1 MANRA
6 LVNASKQVSR
16 SGWIAWSSVAVMA
29 LAFFVGSVFAGIA
42 FVAHLKIQSIET
54 RDNMLVFFEVGSDQ
68 SLIQRLR
75 SKWEQIP
82 EIRSIGYTTEDEA
95 FQDYFEVTKISA
107 PIENQLL
114 SQMENKILMSSL
126 DIRLQNLDEIDRVTN
141 LLMADIN
148 TELERLE
155 YSPGSLPPIDLRIDD
170 QSLDQMKE
178 IFLVVRVAGVVLI
191 TLLGIIIFFFILMTV
206 EYRTYNRMEEIG
218 VMQLVGGSLG
228 YIRAPFILEG
238 AFYGA
243 LGAFISTAAL
253 GLIGILVMVV
263 NSGSSVAIYLMQQLQ
278 SVELPHITVFGW
290 VGILAALVLAGGLL
304 GGFISYL
311 AIRRYI
317 K

>member
-1 MANRA
+1 MANRT
-6 LVNASKQVSR
+6 LVNASKQIAR

-42 FVAHLKIQSIET
+42 IVAHLKIQSIET
-54 RDNMLVFFEVGSDQ
+54 RDNMIVFFEEETDQ
-68 SLIQRLR
+68 NLVTKLR

-82 EIRSIGYTTEDEA
+82 EVRSIGYTTETDAYTSYLE
-95 FQDYFEVTKISA
+95 DTRLTS
-107 PIENQLL
+107 PIEHQQLL
-114 SQMENKILMSSL
+114 QKDAKTLPSSL
-126 DIRLQNLDEIDRVTN
+126 DIRLQNLDMLDKVKDLITT
-141 LLMADIN
+141 DILA
-148 TELERLE
+148 ELERLA
-155 YSPGSLPPIDLRIDD
+155 YSTGALPIELKIDD
-170 QSLDQMKE
+170 RSLDQMKE

-191 TLLGIIIFFFILMTV
+191 SLLAIIIFFFILMTV

-218 VMQLVGGSLG
+218 VMQLVGGSLS

-243 LGAFISTAAL
+243 LGAFISTVAL
-253 GLIGILVMVV
+253 GLIGIFFLVI
-263 NSGSSVAIYLMQQLQ
+263 NAASSISVYVFQQLQ
-278 SVELPHITVFGW
+278 SVDLPQITVLG
-290 VGILAALVLAGGLL
+290 VIGILSLFVLAGALL

>member
-1 MANRA
+1 MANRV
-6 LVNASKQVSR
+6 LVNASKQVAR

-42 FVAHLKIQSIET
+42 YIAHLKIQSIET
-54 RDNMLVFFEVGSDQ
+54 RDNMLVFFEEGTDQ
-68 SLIQRLR
+68 ALIQRLR

-82 EIRSIGYTTEDEA
+82 EIRSIGYTTEEEA
-95 FQDYFEVTKISA
+95 YNQYFEDTKLTA

-114 SQMENKILMSSL
+114 ANKESKTLMSSL
-126 DIRLQNLDEIDRVTN
+126 DIRLQNLDALDKVTDEIMV
-141 LLMADIN
+141 DIN
-148 TELERLE
+148 LELERLE
-155 YSPGSLPPIDLRIDD
+155 YAPGTLPPIDLRIDD

-178 IFLVVRVAGVVLI
+178 IFLVVRVAGIVLI

-218 VMQLVGGSLG
+218 VMQLVGGSLS

-243 LGAFISTAAL
+243 LGAFISTATIAL
-253 GLIGILVMVV
+253 IAVFVLVI
-263 NSGSSVAIYLMQQLQ
+263 NSQSSVAIYIFQQLQ
-278 SVELPHITVFGW
+278 SVDLPNITILGW
-290 VGILAALVLAGGLL
+290 VGVLAAFVTAGGLL